1 MMFLIA
7 NSRIEEKLTFK
18 QITYIWHERQITLT
32 VSFPLQ
38 TAGSAFSFYPL
49 QGLDLIIEFGNLLL
63 KILTLWYYRVL
74 RASFISFTLYKKEAL
89 DN

>member
-7 NSRIEEKLTFK
+7 NSRIEENLTFK
-18 QITYIWHERQITLT
+18 QITFIWHERQITLT

-38 TAGSAFSFYPL
+38 TAGRAFSFNPV
-49 QGLDLIIEFGNLLL
+49 QGLDLLIEFGNLLL

-74 RASFISFTLYKKEAL
+74 RASFISFMLYKKKSIR
-89 DN
+89 